1 MGEISIRVDSVSI
14 CFNKSKEK
22 LDSLKEYFIRLTQGK
37 LMFEEFWALK
47 DVSFEI
53 TQGEVVG
60 IVGLNGA
67 GKSTLLKVISGI
79 LKPNKGRVEAKGVI
93 APLIELGAGFDS
105 DLTAR
110 ENIFLNGAILGFS
123 KAFLREKFDEI
134 VEFSE
139 LGDFLDIPL
148 KNLSSGMIAR
158 LGFSISTIVN
168 PDILIVDE
176 ILSVGDYKFQEKS
189 HRKIMDMI
197 KNNNTTVLIVSHA
210 VSQITELCEKAIWLE
225 KGCIRQIGDAKT
237 VCEVYSHT

>member
-1 MGEISIRVDSVSI
+1 MKEISIKVHDVSI

-22 LDSLKEYFIRLTQGK
+22 LDSLKEYFIRLTQGN

-47 DVSFEI
+47 NITFDVAK
-53 TQGEVVG
+53 GEVIG

-67 GKSTLLKVISGI
+67 GKSTLLKVICGI
-79 LKPNKGRVEAKGVI
+79 LKPNKGWIEVKGVI

-123 KAFLREKFDEI
+123 RKFLREKFDEI
-134 VEFSE
+134 VDFSE
-139 LGDFLDIPL
+139 LHDFLDIPL
-148 KNLSSGMIAR
+148 KNMSSGMIAR

-168 PDILIVDE
+168 PDILIIDE

-189 HRKIMDMI
+189 NKKIMDMI
-197 KNNNTTVLIVSHA
+197 KNNNTTVIIVSH
-210 VSQITELCEKAIWLE
+210 SLIQIMELCEKAIWIE
-225 KGCIRQIGDAKT
+225 KGILKQFGPAKD
-237 VCEVYSHT
+237 VCDIYSNS